1 MKVGLPEFSDG
12 SLVDIRD
19 LASDD
24 PSEVVAAEEEVGA
37 AMVRY
42 ESLPSP
48 LEAAAKASAL
58 KTAVL
63 AAISI
68 TDVKLIVEAQVRK
81 AKEGDVAASR
91 FVMQL
96 IGGGGI

>member
-19 LASDD
+19 RASDD